1 MDMHIKGSTG
11 SLPQAPR
18 GAEAFFLA
26 LCNPKERQSPPV
38 QHQELELSHRHTE
51 ELLLF

>member
-1 MDMHIKGSTG
+1 METYRIEVHIKGPAA

-38 QHQELELSHRHTE
+38 QQQEL
-51 ELLLF
+51 